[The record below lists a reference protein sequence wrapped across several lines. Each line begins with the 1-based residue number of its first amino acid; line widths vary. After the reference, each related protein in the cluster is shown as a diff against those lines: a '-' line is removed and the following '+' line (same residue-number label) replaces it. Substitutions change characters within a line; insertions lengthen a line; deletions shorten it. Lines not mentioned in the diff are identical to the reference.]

1 MFDMGPYY
9 VTALVALLGPVK
21 RVSGSAQVPFAT
33 KADPDPQSPD
43 YGRPYTVDIPT
54 VVSGVLDFESGAVGV
69 VTTTCEV
76 LGYNPRLEV
85 YGTEGMLTCNDPTCL
100 AGACMSSGAVANG
113 ARSH

>member
-1 MFDMGPYY
+1 VPKLIGDSWVGTPITAQALIAGGVHVERYHKLGVGPMFDMGPYY

-54 VVSGVLDFESGAVGV
+54 VVSGVLDF
-69 VTTTCEV
+69 
-76 LGYNPRLEV
+76 
-85 YGTEGMLTCNDPTCL
+85 
-100 AGACMSSGAVANG
+100 
-113 ARSH
+113 